1 MNLSEAISLF
11 EERCESP
18 IDVAALECI
27 RAALAEV
34 QKPDVQQLKPKMPS
48 YEECV
53 TGIGDSPKGVVSP
66 GSVIVG
72 MVLMYKYIARHIGH

>member
-27 RAALAEV
+27 RAALVEV
-34 QKPDVQQLKPKMPS
+34 QKPDVQHTQPAKCRECYHWAPS
-48 YEECV
+48 VLARCV
-53 TGIGDSPKGVVSP
+53 RGGGDQCAIRG
-66 GSVIVG
+66 GTQQAG
-72 MVLMYKYIARHIGH
+72 A